1 LTRRIDYS
9 DPSVIA
15 DARRQLAE
23 MYAKADRRGR
33 TEIGR
38 KLGYSGKPANIRRS
52 VRRLFRATLSVG
64 DKRIVTSYFKPYVTD
79 EDVYPWK
86 GEIPPFTLDSS
97 PVFDRI
103 SKTYVEPGFRIMS
116 YVMLVGSTD
125 TIFTMAGHI
134 NSPLTS
140 TNMRALFE
148 SYNEEVAD
156 TFLHPER
163 FVKNPS
169 RRHVIA
175 IAFSAAGIDA
185 LLKLP
190 QFEGLELPREPEAL
204 YDIVLRSTRYRF
216 VDDKLQPQT
225 QPTGRPLPSR
235 PKGRQKTVIQY
246 INRAHAQRVK

>member
-1 LTRRIDYS
+1 MTKPTDYNS
-9 DPSVIA
+9 PAVMA
-15 DARRQLAE
+15 EARRKLAE
-23 MYAKADRRGR
+23 MYAAADTRGR
-33 TEIGR
+33 TKIGEN
-38 KLGYSGKPANIRRS
+38 LDYGGKPQNIRRS

-79 EDVYPWK
+79 EDPYPWK
-86 GEIPPFTLDSS
+86 GVIPPFTLDSS
-97 PVFDRI
+97 LVFDRI

-134 NSPLTS
+134 NSPVTS
-140 TNMRALFE
+140 TNMIALFE

-163 FVKNPS
+163 FIKNPS